1 MKKYLMIFMALV
13 IGASGA
19 MAGQNLFEGMTKDQ
33 LANYEITITDKRS
46 GKVVG
51 KMSRAEY
58 KVVRIDSGRDAETE
72 VILRGAKQYAT
83 DLKRVADAKKEVLD
97 AYSKGYNSVILHA
110 GVGKDGLK
118 DKNNGS
124 AFEVKER
131 DNGIAGATYC
141 RSKESTGLCGSAFTN
156 KTFLLGVKLDF

>member
-1 MKKYLMIFMALV
+1 MKKYIMILMALV

-19 MAGQNLFEGMTKDQ
+19 MAGQTLFEGMTKDQ
-33 LANYEITITDKRS
+33 LANYEITITDKRT
-46 GKVVG
+46 GKIVG
-51 KMSRAEY
+51 KMSRADY
-58 KVVRIDSGRDAETE
+58 KVVRIEEASTYVVPAEAIAAARKLGETFRE
-72 VILRGAKQYAT
+72 NAEIGNKYR
-83 DLKRVADAKKEVLD
+83 
-97 AYSKGYNSVILHA
+97 SGYNSVILHA

-118 DKNNGS
+118 DSNNGS

-131 DNGIAGATYC
+131 DNGVAGATYC